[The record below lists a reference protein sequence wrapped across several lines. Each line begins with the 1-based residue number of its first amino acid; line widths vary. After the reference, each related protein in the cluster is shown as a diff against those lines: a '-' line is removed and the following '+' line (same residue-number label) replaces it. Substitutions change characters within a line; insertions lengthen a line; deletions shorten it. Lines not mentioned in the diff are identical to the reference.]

1 MQSEQKNQQTDQ
13 MDIQV
18 DETLYRQAQQI
29 ASWYGL
35 TIDQAIYYCFRAI
48 LVLPESQRIAY
59 LMVSPVSNYEERS
72 AQTGQTALHTK
83 NFSFMGRTPE
93 PVQQNN
99 LLKPELSQHPLP
111 RQRLLQHSVPPAR
124 GKSERSGRADR
135 PASIHAHRR
144 ADTG

>member
-48 LVLPESQRIAY
+48 LALPESELIAY
-59 LMVSPVSNYEERS
+59 LTELLAEYRASRDERFWGS
-72 AQTGQTALHTK
+72 SMRGTI
-83 NFSFMGRTPE
+83 E
-93 PVQQNN
+93 PADG
-99 LLKPELSQHPLP
+99 LP
-111 RQRLLQHSVPPAR
+111 YIKL
-124 GKSERSGRADR
+124 
-135 PASIHAHRR
+135 
-144 ADTG
+144 